1 MVAWLR
7 KFLGIKNAPVHTT
20 RILVKYDVGF
30 KNQLYIRGSGAGLS
44 WNKGL
49 LLRNI
54 GRDEW
59 IFEIQ
64 MPFTLCEFKV
74 LINDQH
80 YEQGENHRLA
90 SGKLFQ
96 YTPRFYTEIT

>member
-1 MVAWLR
+1 MATWLR
-7 KFLGIKNAPVHTT
+7 KLFGIKTAQGGT

-44 WNKGL
+44 WSKGL
-49 LLRNI
+49 PLKNT
-54 GRDEW
+54 GHDEW

-64 MPFTLCEFKV
+64 RPFTLCEFKV
-74 LINDQH
+74 LINDHH
-80 YEQGENHRLA
+80 YEQGENHRLT

-96 YTPRFYTEIT
+96 YTPRF